1 MRTIIVLLIL
11 AGVSLNAIV
20 GENGIITNA
29 MEAKIMNAVAILEEQ
44 VQMKIAEKSNE
55 LNKITIADFSYSEY
69 PKDGFLK
76 RVSYRFG
83 GYICV

>member
-1 MRTIIVLLIL
+1 
-11 AGVSLNAIV
+11 
-20 GENGIITNA
+20 
-29 MEAKIMNAVAILEEQ
+29 MNAVAILEEQ